1 MFRLITIVKRGT
13 ASDLAE
19 EWIRYPT
26 LDEARACAKALSRDE
41 RVGRIVIVSD
51 DEVPARFVEWAAAC
65 AMPSSYPPRAEQAAA
80 ASDQESSIPPTS
92 SNRLG

>member
-26 LDEARACAKALSRDE
+26 LDEARAGAKA
-41 RVGRIVIVSD
+41 VGD
-51 DEVPARFVEWAAAC
+51 
-65 AMPSSYPPRAEQAAA
+65 RAVRE
-80 ASDQESSIPPTS
+80 
-92 SNRLG
+92 NRNQRAWRCMDT